1 MRWLSLS
8 VRSLVSVVVPVL
20 NGMPFL
26 AITIASILQQ
36 THSNLEIVI
45 SDGGSTDGSLEYL
58 ASIDDSRVKLMS
70 IPAGA
75 GMEANWTAATE
86 AATGEFIKAMSQ
98 DDLIDADLIAR
109 QVAQLRSHP
118 EAVMATAR
126 RHIIDSRGR
135 VLFRNR
141 GCAGLREGGN
151 SRDDVLR
158 ACFRNGT
165 NVIGEPFI
173 VLFRREALLSTM
185 PWSSPELLLLD
196 LMQYEK
202 VLVHGSA
209 VVDKRAGGEFRVSAS
224 SASTTLAHRQMADF
238 RAWQARYAAECHLS
252 RSDRVRGHVGSWSQ
266 ASLRRLSYRVLKMRG
281 AF

>member
-1 MRWLSLS
+1 MP
-8 VRSLVSVVVPVL
+8 SLVSVVVPVL
-20 NGMPFL
+20 NGMPYL
-26 AITIASILQQ
+26 PITIQSILDQ
-36 THSNLEIVI
+36 THSNLQIVI

-58 ASIDDSRVKLMS
+58 AAIDDSRVRLMS

-98 DDLIDADLIAR
+98 DDLIDAELVER
-109 QVAQLRSHP
+109 QVAQLTSNP

-141 GCAGLREGGN
+141 GCVGLREGDN
-151 SRDDVLR
+151 SKAEALH
-158 ACFRNGT
+158 ACFCHGT

-173 VLFRREALLSTM
+173 VLFRRDALLSTM
-185 PWSSPELLLLD
+185 PWRSPELLLLD
-196 LMQYEK
+196 LVQYEK
-202 VLVHGSA
+202 VLVNGSV
-209 VVDKRAGGEFRVSAS
+209 VVDRRAGGRFRVSAS

-238 RAWQARYAAECHLS
+238 RAWQARYAAEYRPS
-252 RSDRVRGHVGSWSQ
+252 RWDRLRGHVGSWSQ
-266 ASLRRLSYRVLKMRG
+266 ASLRRLSYRVLKLRG